1 MRLLF
6 LKMAPGDLTMSTPVH
21 STTEA
26 ALDIAVTAL
35 NLALATD
42 FLFILPVSGGQ
53 GWISFKV
60 ERAA

>member
-1 MRLLF
+1 
-6 LKMAPGDLTMSTPVH
+6 MAPGDLTMTTPVH

-26 ALDIAVTAL
+26 ALDAAVTAL

-60 ERAA
+60 ERAT